1 MKKHFTLP
9 ERHLKPILRQL
20 HLNAGSGQAMRYRQL
35 LNACLPA
42 MWRERVLLG
51 SVEGLRWQ
59 LWVANGS
66 DGSRLRFLLSEIR
79 GELARKLP
87 HPPELSVAVRPD
99 IWAQQR
105 RPAAIHLHRRHYY
118 TAEEADAVIQAF
130 IDALR

>member
-1 MKKHFTLP
+1 MKKALAPARNF
-9 ERHLKPILRQL
+9 LKPLLRQL
-20 HLNAGSGQAMRYRQL
+20 DADVAQSQWRDYQNL
-35 LNACLPA
+35 LYACLPA
-42 MWRERVLLG
+42 AWRSRVLLG
-51 SVEGLRWQ
+51 KLEGLRWQ

-66 DGSRLRFLLSEIR
+66 DGSRLRFLLSEIKN
-79 GELARKLP
+79 ELARKLP

-118 TAEEADAVIQAF
+118 TAEEADAVIQTF